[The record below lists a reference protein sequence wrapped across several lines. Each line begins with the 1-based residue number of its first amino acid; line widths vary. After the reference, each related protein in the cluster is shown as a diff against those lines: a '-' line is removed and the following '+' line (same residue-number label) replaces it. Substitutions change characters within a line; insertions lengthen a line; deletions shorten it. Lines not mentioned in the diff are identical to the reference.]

1 MDEYTAEEKPNRT
14 SAIELD
20 VLEEVAAGIR
30 EYFDKSLDK
39 VLLYKFE
46 REQYRLLREK
56 WDEDSGNLAGKGP
69 LDTYGA
75 EHLCRLFGMFVLSF
89 VFLFFTANKPATLPE
104 LTAQTNMDVATITRL
119 RVELA
124 KFILWLSKNA
134 DRVFSMS
141 YTAASIEYI
150 EKSNGVEDPN
160 PGTATSR
167 LI

>member
-89 VFLFFTANKPATLPE
+89 VFF
-104 LTAQTNMDVATITRL
+104 
-119 RVELA
+119 
-124 KFILWLSKNA
+124 
-134 DRVFSMS
+134 VFHC
-141 YTAASIEYI
+141 
-150 EKSNGVEDPN
+150 
-160 PGTATSR
+160 
-167 LI
+167 